1 MKPQTQFYL
10 FTEKGITDRFFCGNI
25 YEAQAEDPIRY
36 HGCTMTFQEC
46 ADNGLCKQ
54 FATRKEA
61 NQYSRVQD
69 RFMELSNNHALKAM
83 LAEESCLY

>member
-36 HGCTMTFQEC
+36 HGCPMTFQEC
-46 ADNGLCKQ
+46 ADNELCKQ

-61 NQYSRVQD
+61 DQYSRLEKD
-69 RFMELSNNHALKAM
+69 ALRESNSYALKAM
-83 LAEESCLY
+83 RAEESYLY

>member
-36 HGCTMTFQEC
+36 HGCPMTFQEC
-46 ADNGLCKQ
+46 ADNELCKQ

-61 NQYSRVQD
+61 DQYSRVQE
-69 RFMELSNNHALKAM
+69 RFLELSNRHALKVM
-83 LAEESCLY
+83 RVEESYLY